1 MRRYI
6 NNFKTESEYN
16 QSAFSLDY
24 PNINY
29 IQNTD
34 KVIWSRTRPR
44 YKFLYED
51 TSGNSGGTAWDSAN
65 TQISDSDFINLGV
78 DTSNII
84 NLVVDSGVT
93 AIGNY
98 AFGSYNSGM
107 TYNTMPNVTSIGTS
121 AFIADGGYIDI
132 TKFPNLTTLGDY
144 AVRLNDFD
152 SLPSGIT
159 TIGRNS
165 LNISSSNYQLKYA
178 ESGITI
184 PSGITTT
191 NGRLGA
197 DDTFISRVI
206 FESSTPPSDSSQYKQ
221 YGAINIYVPNGSKST
236 YEAAGF
242 GTSNRLYEMSGMQ
255 SGYSVTIED
264 ESGNEIVK
272 VPRMHNFEWGL
283 GAFNFLGTD
292 YLSNLFGTTHF
303 HRINIYNAQY
313 FSPNKYNFYN
323 TSYDELYI
331 GSDVKY
337 ACIYN
342 DNYPYYTFRAKKIIY
357 ASPNY
362 SGATIN
368 LTSNRSN
375 LSYGYIEEIEFEDGV
390 WGIAWLD
397 RISSLPALRRIYFP
411 PSFVN
416 SFNPY
421 QQSSRILIYDLPSL
435 NELTIP
441 SGVTEIQFSN
451 LTSITS
457 ITLEANTVIEDSWN
471 FNNTNNCPIYVPASI
486 VNDYVEHYS
495 GSVDTSRFIGYIDR
509 NGSGTTCENGD
520 LYATSTVERSYDGGQ
535 TWVVLSSTKGA
546 LIESASTECANC
558 LLNFCGT
565 DSLGNPIS
573 IDNGS
578 TYLSRNDIIA
588 AGASDIVEG
597 AVGIKTETIGSY
609 CFQDAYSLTSLTMD
623 YTVTTIENEA
633 FMDNTGLTTLTIP
646 ASVTSIGF
654 WAFTRLYGLNEV
666 IFEGTTPP
674 TFINTMNGVFHDFCP
689 PVIYVPDSAVSA
701 YRAIDGNV
709 WTNQP
714 WDSNIIQPISNRH

>member
-78 DTSNII
+78 NTSNII
-84 NLVVDSGVT
+84 NLVVDSGAT

-98 AFGSYNSGM
+98 AFGSYNSRM

-121 AFIADGGYIDI
+121 AFVSDGGYIDM

-165 LNISSSNYQLKYA
+165 LNISSSNYNLKYA

-206 FESSTPPSDSSQYKQ
+206 FESPTPPTDSSNKF
-221 YGAINIYVPNGSKST
+221 YGAGEMYVPNGSKSA

-242 GTSNRLYEMSGMQ
+242 NTNRLYEMSDMQ

-264 ESGNEIVK
+264 ESRNEIVK
-272 VPRMHNFEWGL
+272 VPRMHEFDWSINS
-283 GAFNFLGTD
+283 FNFLGTE
-292 YLSNLFGTTHF
+292 YLRNLFGTTNL
-303 HRINIYNAQY
+303 HRINIYHAYLFN
-313 FSPNKYNFYN
+313 PNNYNFYY
-323 TSYDELYI
+323 TSCDELYI
-331 GSDVKY
+331 GSDVSY
-337 ACIYN
+337 TNIN
-342 DNYPYYTFRAKKIIY
+342 NGNYPYYTFKAKKIII
-357 ASPNY
+357 APPINPST
-362 SGATIN
+362 TIY
-368 LTSNRSN
+368 LTTDRRDI
-375 LSYGYIEEIEFEDGV
+375 SYGYIEEIEFEDGV
-390 WGIAWLD
+390 WDNHWID

-411 PSFVN
+411 PSFKNSVN
-416 SFNPY
+416 FVTQKNA
-421 QQSSRILIYDLPSL
+421 QIMIINLNSL
-435 NELTIP
+435 NELTLP
-441 SGVTEIQFSN
+441 SGVTKAYMAN
-451 LTSITS
+451 LTSVSS
-457 ITLEANTVIEDSWN
+457 ITLEATSVVTDDYDVNFED
-471 FNNTNNCPIYVPASI
+471 TNNCPIYVPASI

-535 TWVVLSSTKGA
+535 TWVVIRSTKGS
-546 LIESASTECANC
+546 LIESASTECPSC
-558 LLNFCGT
+558 VLNFCGT

-578 TYLSRNDIIA
+578 TYLSRVDMM
-588 AGASDIVEG
+588 GASNAVEG

-609 CFQDAYSLTSLTMD
+609 CFENLHNITSLTMD

-633 FMDNTGLTTLTIP
+633 FMENSMLSTLTIP

-674 TFINTMNGVFHDFCP
+674 TLDSTNLGVFHDFCP

-701 YRAIDGNV
+701 YRAISGDL
-709 WTNQP
+709 WTNQV
-714 WDSNIIQPISNRH
+714 WDSDIIQPISNRP

>member
-65 TQISDSDFINLGV
+65 TQISQSDFINLGV

-84 NLVVDSGVT
+84 NLTVDSDVT

-121 AFIADGGYIDI
+121 AFVSDGGYIDI
-132 TKFPNLTTLGDY
+132 TKFPNLTTLGDN
-144 AVRLNDFD
+144 AIRLNDFD

-165 LNISSSNYQLKYA
+165 LNISSSNYNLKYA

-206 FESSTPPSDSSQYKQ
+206 FESSIPPTDNSSNKY
-221 YGAINIYVPNGSKST
+221 YGAQEMYVPNGYKSA

-242 GTSNRLYEMSGMQ
+242 NTHRLCEMSGMQ

-272 VPRMHNFEWGL
+272 VPRMNYREFEWDT
-283 GAFNFLGTD
+283 NPESFLGTE
-292 YLSNLFGTTHF
+292 YLRNLFGTTHF
-303 HRINIYNAQY
+303 HRINIYHAYMVFPEN
-313 FSPNKYNFYN
+313 YNFYN

-331 GSDVKY
+331 GDDVGWISFNNSD
-337 ACIYN
+337 
-342 DNYPYYTFRAKKIIY
+342 YPYYTFRAKKIIIDV
-357 ASPNY
+357 PN
-362 SGATIN
+362 AN
-368 LTSNRSN
+368 NRN
-375 LSYGYIEEIEFEDGV
+375 LSIYPKNSTNQGYIEEIEFKDGDWTTNKYYV
-390 WGIAWLD
+390 SQIQD
-397 RISSLPALRRIYFP
+397 IPSLRRIYFP
-411 PSFVN
+411 YNFEFRNQTGDAGNAMQVYN
-416 SFNPY
+416 
-421 QQSSRILIYDLPSL
+421 LPSL
-435 NELTIP
+435 EELTLP
-441 SGVTEIQFSN
+441 SATTVIRLSN

-457 ITLEANTVIEDSWN
+457 ITLEANTVVENIWN
-471 FNNTNNCPIYVPASI
+471 FENTNNCPIYVPASI

-535 TWVVLSSTKGA
+535 TWVVIRATKGS
-546 LIESASTECANC
+546 LIESASTECPSC
-558 LLNFCGT
+558 VLNFCGT

-578 TYLSRNDIIA
+578 TYLSRDDMMA
-588 AGASDIVEG
+588 ASNAVEG

-609 CFQDAYSLTSLTMD
+609 CFEYLHNITSLTMD

-633 FMDNTGLTTLTIP
+633 FMENSMLSTLTIP

-666 IFEGTTPP
+666 IFQGTTPP
-674 TFINTMNGVFHDFCP
+674 TLDSTNLGVFHDFCP

-701 YRAIDGNV
+701 YRAISGKL
-709 WTNQP
+709 WTNQV
-714 WDSNIIQPISNRH
+714 WDSNIIQPISNRN